1 MTDPRSPISGSHTVS
16 NDLISRL
23 SDHLSTHMGLHFPE
37 KRWGELRKKM
47 SAAME
52 TFDYKSEEE
61 FTHWLLS
68 APLTQ
73 HQVELLACRLTVKE
87 TYFFR
92 ENQTFEALKKSI
104 LPELIS
110 MRRKTDRR
118 IRIWSAGCSTG
129 EEPYSIAILLTELIP
144 DIRDWNI
151 TILATD
157 INPDALQTAK
167 KGIYSEW
174 SFRDTSLG
182 VKEQYFDGIGNGH
195 YAIRSLFKEMITFFY
210 LNLSEDTYPLLSN
223 NTNAMDFIFCRN
235 VLMYFAPERV
245 QTVLQRFHQALLDR
259 SHLIVSVVEASP
271 LLSAQFIPVR
281 FNGTT
286 LYKKDNGRVN
296 EAKINPVPPSFT
308 AEELVKRADQPK
320 PPKLSGKPRLKET
333 KATKLTA
340 KTLTPYEEALDSY
353 QSGRYEEAERSL
365 VRMLSANQNSLQAII
380 LLARAL
386 ANQGKLADALSW
398 SEKAISADK
407 LNPGLYYLRATVLE
421 EQGKPQEAIAS
432 LTRALYLDPDFVLA
446 HFSLSNLTERLGKHA
461 ESRKHLR
468 NTAELLSRYRPDE
481 ILPESGE
488 ITAGRLAEVL
498 RSAGV
503 KEIAR

>member
-1 MTDPRSPISGSHTVS
+1 MSS

-52 TFDYKSEEE
+52 VFDYKSEEE
-61 FTHWLLS
+61 FIHWLLS

-110 MRRKTDRR
+110 MRRKTDTRL
-118 IRIWSAGCSTG
+118 RIWSAGCSTG
-129 EEPYSIAILLTELIP
+129 EEAYSIAILLTEVIP
-144 DIRDWNI
+144 DIKDWNI

-157 INPDALQTAK
+157 INPDALQRAK
-167 KGIYSEW
+167 KGIFSEW
-174 SFRDTSLG
+174 SFRDIPSRI
-182 VKEQYFDGIGNGH
+182 KSQYFDSLGNGH
-195 YAIRSLFKEMITFFY
+195 YAIRSPFKEMITFSY

-223 NTNAMDFIFCRN
+223 NTNAMDLIFCRN

-245 QTVLQRFHQALLDR
+245 QKVLQRFRQALLDR

-271 LLSAQFIPVR
+271 LLSAGFAPVR
-281 FNGTT
+281 FTGTT
-286 LYKKDNGRVN
+286 LYRKDNNCAN
-296 EAKINPVPPSFT
+296 ETRINPVPPLFS
-308 AEELVKRADQPK
+308 AEASAKPVDQSK
-320 PPKLSGKPRLKET
+320 PPRLSGRPRLKDT

-353 QSGRYEEAERSL
+353 RKGLYEETERSL
-365 VRMLSANQNSLQAII
+365 VGILSANPDSLQAII
-380 LLARAL
+380 LLTRAL
-386 ANQGKLADALSW
+386 ANQGKLTDAFSW

-446 HFSLSNLTERLGKHA
+446 HFSLSNLTKRLGRHD

-468 NTAELLSRYRPDE
+468 NTVELLSRYRPDE

-488 ITAGRLAEVL
+488 ITAGRLAEIL
-498 RSAGV
+498 RSTGT
-503 KEIAR
+503 KEIAT